1 MKSKQKETSN
11 KMGRLE
17 GLWRADFAML
27 PRSGFVH
34 LTTIR
39 NSRFLLISELYI
51 QHLSPL
57 AARNWPLFHRIAAHM
72 QIECC

>member
-34 LTTIR
+34 LANIHA
-39 NSRFLLISELYI
+39 FQY
-51 QHLSPL
+51 L
-57 AARNWPLFHRIAAHM
+57 AIL
-72 QIECC
+72 

>member
-34 LTTIR
+34 LASICTSIKAC
-39 NSRFLLISELYI
+39 I
-51 QHLSPL
+51 
-57 AARNWPLFHRIAAHM
+57 
-72 QIECC
+72 